1 MTEDLA
7 FMPATE
13 LIQNYRTLK
22 ISPVEAVRASL
33 DRIERYGDKLNAFT
47 VVDPDSALKA
57 ASDSEQRWKT
67 GNPKGLLD
75 GIPTTIKDLVITKG
89 WPTLRGSRSTNPD
102 QPWDEDAPSVARL
115 KEHGAVL
122 LGKTTTPEF
131 GHKGVTDSILTGIT
145 RNPWNLDKTPG
156 GSSGGAS
163 AAVASGMGQLAIG
176 TDAGGSIRIPASFTG
191 IYGLKPSFGR
201 VPTYPSSPFGTLSHA
216 GPMTRTVADA
226 ALMLTVIA
234 NPDNRDW
241 QALPYDGADYSSR
254 IDGNIDGLRVAFSP
268 TLGLNTEV
276 DEEVAEAAA
285 NAAQQLSDLGASV
298 ERIDLNWPTPP
309 RDIIQVLFT
318 SSAAKLISMLTD
330 EQQDQIEPTLLAMA
344 AEGRKLDM
352 MSLKTAELDRT
363 ANGLYMN
370 HILAQYDVLLSPT
383 LPVVA
388 FDTGKQCPDSYNEDP
403 SGWIPFTPPFN
414 LTGQPAASIPCGFDS
429 NSLPIGLQIVGP
441 MYGDSVVLNVS
452 RAFER
457 AHPFAHKRPVLSL

>member
-13 LIQNYRTLK
+13 LIRNYRTHK

-33 DRIERYGDKLNAFT
+33 DRIERYGSKLNAFT
-47 VVDPDSALKA
+47 IVDPDSALNA

-75 GIPTTIKDLVITKG
+75 GVPTTIKDLVITKG

-102 QPWDEDAPSVARL
+102 QPWDEDAPCVARL

-131 GHKGVTDSILTGIT
+131 GHKGVTDSVLTGIT

-176 TDAGGSIRIPASFTG
+176 TDAGGSIRIPACFAG
-191 IYGLKPSFGR
+191 IYGLKPTFGR
-201 VPTYPSSPFGTLSHA
+201 VPAYPSSPFGTLAHA

-234 NPDNRDW
+234 NPDTRDW
-241 QALPYDGADYSSR
+241 HALPHDGADYSST
-254 IDGNIDGLRVAFSP
+254 IDGNIDGLKVALSP
-268 TLGLNTEV
+268 TLGLNTRI
-276 DEEVAEAAA
+276 DEEVAEAVA
-285 NAAQQLSDLGASV
+285 NAAQQFSDLGASV
-298 ERIDLNWPTPP
+298 ERIDLNWPAPP
-309 RDIIQVLFT
+309 RDVVQILFT

-330 EQQDQIEPTLLAMA
+330 EQQDQIEPSLLTMA

-363 ANGLYMN
+363 ANGIYMN
-370 HILAQYDVLLSPT
+370 HMLAKYDVLLSPT

-388 FDTGKQCPDSYNEDP
+388 FDTGKPCPDSYSEDP
-403 SGWIPFTPPFN
+403 FGWIPFTPPFN
-414 LTGQPAASIPCGFDS
+414 LTGQPAASIPCGFSD
-429 NSLPIGLQIVGP
+429 NGLPIGLQIVGP
-441 MYGDSVVLNVS
+441 MYGDSVVLNAS

-457 AHPFAHKRPVLSL
+457 AHPFADKRPNL

>member
-1 MTEDLA
+1 MSEDLA

-22 ISPVEAVRASL
+22 LSPVEVVRASL
-33 DRIERYGDKLNAFT
+33 DRIERYGSKLNAFT
-47 VVDPDSALKA
+47 IVDADSALDA
-57 ASDSEQRWKT
+57 ASDSEQRWKK

-75 GIPTTIKDLVITKG
+75 GVPTTIKDLVITKG

-102 QPWDEDAPSVARL
+102 QPWDEDAPCVARL

-176 TDAGGSIRIPASFTG
+176 TDAGGSIRIPACFTG
-191 IYGLKPSFGR
+191 IYGLKPTFGR
-201 VPTYPSSPFGTLSHA
+201 VPTYPSSPFGTLAHA

-234 NPDNRDW
+234 NPDTRDW
-241 QALPYDGADYSSR
+241 HALPYDDTNYSTT
-254 IDGNIDGLRVAFSP
+254 IDGNIHGLKVAFSP
-268 TLGLNTEV
+268 TLGLDVEV
-276 DEEVAEAAA
+276 NAEVAEAVS
-285 NAAQQLSDLGASV
+285 NATQQLSDLGASV
-298 ERIDLNWPTPP
+298 ETIDLNWPIPP

-318 SSAAKLISMLTD
+318 CSAAKFISMLTD
-330 EQQDQIEPTLLAMA
+330 EQQGQIEPTLLAMA
-344 AEGRKLDM
+344 AEGKKLDM

-363 ANGLYMN
+363 ANGIYMN
-370 HILAQYDVLLSPT
+370 HVLAKYDVLLSPT

-388 FDTGKQCPDSYNEDP
+388 FDAGKPCPDSYSENP
-403 SGWIPFTPPFN
+403 FGWIPFTPPFN
-414 LTGQPAASIPCGFDS
+414 LTGQPAASIPCGFS
-429 NSLPIGLQIVGP
+429 QSGLPVGLQIVGP
-441 MYGDSVVLNVS
+441 MHGDSMVLNVS
-452 RAFER
+452 RAFES
-457 AHPFAHKRPVLSL
+457 AYPFADKRPVL

>member
-1 MTEDLA
+1 MSEDLA

-22 ISPVEAVRASL
+22 LSPVEVVHASL
-33 DRIERYGDKLNAFT
+33 DRIERHGSKLNAFT
-47 VVDPDSALKA
+47 IVDADSALDA
-57 ASDSEQRWKT
+57 ASDSEQRWKN

-75 GIPTTIKDLVITKG
+75 GVPTTIKDLVITKG

-102 QPWDEDAPSVARL
+102 QPWDEDAPCVARL

-176 TDAGGSIRIPASFTG
+176 TDAGGSIRIPACFTG
-191 IYGLKPSFGR
+191 IYGLKPTFGR
-201 VPTYPSSPFGTLSHA
+201 VPTYPSSPFGTLAHA

-234 NPDNRDW
+234 NPDTRDW
-241 QALPYDGADYSSR
+241 HALPYDGTNYSTT
-254 IDGNIDGLRVAFSP
+254 IDGNIHGLKVAFSP
-268 TLGLNTEV
+268 TLGLDVEV
-276 DEEVAEAAA
+276 NAEVAETVS
-285 NAAQQLSDLGASV
+285 NATQQLSDLGASV
-298 ERIDLNWPTPP
+298 ETIDLNWPIPP

-318 SSAAKLISMLTD
+318 CSAAKFISMLTG
-330 EQQDQIEPTLLAMA
+330 EQQGQIEPTLLAMA
-344 AEGRKLDM
+344 AEGKKLDM

-363 ANGLYMN
+363 ANGIYMN
-370 HILAQYDVLLSPT
+370 HILAKYDVLLSPT

-388 FDTGKQCPDSYNEDP
+388 FDAGKPCPDSYSEDP
-403 SGWIPFTPPFN
+403 FGWIPFTPPFN
-414 LTGQPAASIPCGFDS
+414 LTGQPAASIPCGFS
-429 NSLPIGLQIVGP
+429 QSGLPVGLQIVGP
-441 MYGDSVVLNVS
+441 MHGDSVVLNVS
-452 RAFER
+452 LAFES
-457 AHPFAHKRPVLSL
+457 AYPFADKRPVL